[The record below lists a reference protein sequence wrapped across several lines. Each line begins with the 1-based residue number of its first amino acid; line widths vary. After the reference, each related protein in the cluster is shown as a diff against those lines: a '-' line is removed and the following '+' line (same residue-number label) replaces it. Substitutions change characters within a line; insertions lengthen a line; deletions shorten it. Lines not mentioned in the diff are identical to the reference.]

1 MEEDAPR
8 RGRPKKHRGAPAIT
22 VEAREN
28 QLISLAV
35 DLAEKQL
42 AEGTASAQVITHFL
56 KLGTMRAK
64 LEMEKLK
71 HENEHLQA
79 RTEALKST
87 AHLDDLYA
95 KAFVAMTEY
104 KGEQAEEDEQLDVE

>member
-1 MEEDAPR
+1 MEDDAPR
-8 RGRPKKHRGAPAIT
+8 RGRPRKQRLAPATT

-71 HENEHLQA
+71 HENKHLEA
-79 RTEALKST
+79 KTELLVGMKRNEELYAEALK
-87 AHLDDLYA
+87 
-95 KAFVAMTEY
+95 VMRIY
-104 KGEQAEEDEQLDVE
+104 KGESVEGESMEDD